1 MLPELS
7 CTSSTDYEHSFI
19 YDGET
24 SEDICTKCGFV
35 QIPNYKRAQ
44 KILEEQAQNRIE
56 DFHFMNLPRT
66 EQQQPQQSQQQQTV
80 NIAAPVM
87 AMAAVIL
94 ENPDQLKPRRDYII
108 AKTTEVDFSCG
119 GFLSTKIDGRN
130 VDFVGKHVNSQ
141 HFNKIRYINN
151 YIMSSTGLATYKNAI
166 WMIASFSDK
175 LHLPNHCKERAAEIF
190 RKIYYQ
196 TTNIH
201 NSKNSVCACLYY
213 ACKESKINRTMDD
226 IARVAE
232 EGTKYNS
239 QIFKTLQKLV
249 KVLDLDGTKNFPIPD
264 EIAFLGSKLH
274 FDENNVRVAIEMY
287 KNVKARKRIY
297 FTGKAPRI
305 IASTLL
311 YIASLINDQDINET
325 EFCKQTNVTQY
336 ILRNRVRENLKS
348 KHFRIW
354 RRQIKYSRLKSI

>member
-1 MLPELS
+1 
-7 CTSSTDYEHSFI
+7 
-19 YDGET
+19 
-24 SEDICTKCGFV
+24 
-35 QIPNYKRAQ
+35 
-44 KILEEQAQNRIE
+44 
-56 DFHFMNLPRT
+56 
-66 EQQQPQQSQQQQTV
+66 
-80 NIAAPVM
+80 
-87 AMAAVIL
+87 
-94 ENPDQLKPRRDYII
+94 
-108 AKTTEVDFSCG
+108 
-119 GFLSTKIDGRN
+119 
-130 VDFVGKHVNSQ
+130 
-141 HFNKIRYINN
+141 
-151 YIMSSTGLATYKNAI
+151 
-166 WMIASFSDK
+166 
-175 LHLPNHCKERAAEIF
+175 
-190 RKIYYQ
+190 
-196 TTNIH
+196 
-201 NSKNSVCACLYY
+201 
-213 ACKESKINRTMDD
+213 MDD

-232 EGTKYNS
+232 EGSKYNS

-311 YIASLINDQDINET
+311 YIASMINDQDINEV

-348 KHFRIW
+348 KHFRPW

>member
-1 MLPELS
+1 M
-7 CTSSTDYEHSFI
+7 DYEHNFI

-24 SEDICTKCGFV
+24 SEEICVKCGFV

-44 KILEEQAQNRIE
+44 QILEEKSVNKLE
-56 DFHFMNLPRT
+56 HFDFMNLPKPAAVT
-66 EQQQPQQSQQQQTV
+66 IETPVMHAMSATVILSEEQQDIESIRP
-80 NIAAPVM
+80 
-87 AMAAVIL
+87 
-94 ENPDQLKPRRDYII
+94 KRDYII

-175 LHLPNHCKERAAEIF
+175 LHLPAHCKERAAEIF

-232 EGTKYNS
+232 EGSKYNS

-311 YIASLINDQDINET
+311 YIASMINDQDINEV

-348 KHFRIW
+348 KHFRPW